1 MGEDM
6 NQLDERTSMSLG
18 DRIILAARLAVAE
31 HLGQSMA
38 QQDGKRQVAIG
49 GAGPSFVGPKWVAES
64 NRANRDGK
72 PGSSV
77 SVNGRFA
84 DGDVG

>member
-1 MGEDM
+1 M

-38 QQDGKRQVAIG
+38 QQDQKRQVTIG
-49 GAGPSFVGPKWVAES
+49 GAGPNFVGPNWI
-64 NRANRDGK
+64 ANSERGNSTTMPGK
-72 PGSSV
+72 S
-77 SVNGRFA
+77 RFA
-84 DGDVG
+84 DGDIG

>member
-1 MGEDM
+1 MGEEM

-31 HLGQSMA
+31 HLGQAMA
-38 QQDGKRQVAIG
+38 KQDGKRQVAIG
-49 GAGPSFVGPKWVAES
+49 GAGPSWSDGE
-64 NRANRDGK
+64 NRADKLRND
-72 PGSSV
+72 
-77 SVNGRFA
+77 RFA

>member
-1 MGEDM
+1 MGEKM

-38 QQDGKRQVAIG
+38 QQNEKRQVTIG
-49 GAGPSFVGPKWVAES
+49 GAGPNWVADAD
-64 NRANRDGK
+64 RANGNVMPGRSRFFDGE
-72 PGSSV
+72 
-77 SVNGRFA
+77 
-84 DGDVG
+84 VG

>member
-1 MGEDM
+1 MGADM
-6 NQLDERTSMSLG
+6 NQLDEHTSMSLG

-38 QQDGKRQVAIG
+38 QQDTKRQVRIG
-49 GAGPSFVGPKWVAES
+49 GAGPSFVGAKWVAES
-64 NRANRDGK
+64 DRATDAGK
-72 PGSSV
+72 PGRLASAG
-77 SVNGRFA
+77 NRFA